1 MDTDLY
7 MAVPNWFCKHP
18 DGSEVGFTIRK
29 ALKAIPGVPQALRTK
44 AVGQDKQGRF

>member
-7 MAVPNWFCKHP
+7 MVVPNWFCKHP
-18 DGSEVGFTIRK
+18 DGSEVGFTIRRK
-29 ALKAIPGVPQALRTK
+29 ALMQGDSGRATRTK